1 MKIKIFSLERTQ
13 SLWEHTVKY
22 NLTDS
27 GVHPLSLRELLS
39 PEEMDELLALELGYS
54 QTNGS
59 LELRQA
65 ITGLYP
71 GSSPDN
77 ILVTNGTA
85 EANFLMTWKMVEP
98 GDEILYMQPNYNQIG
113 GLVKAF
119 GGKLLPF
126 HLKEVAGE
134 GWRLDLKE
142 LEQQITPQ
150 TKIIALCNPNNP
162 TGSVLREEEM
172 QAIINLADRCGA
184 WIYADEIYR
193 GSELGEGETPSFWG
207 KYDKVIIGAGLSKA
221 YALSGLR
228 IGWLVGPRD
237 FIESAWAYHDYTTIT
252 AGLLSNYVGTIA
264 LRPENIAK
272 IRRRSRS
279 LLNSNLQ
286 FLNEWLARYPELFSL
301 TPPQAGGMAFIKYH
315 FSMNSI
321 ELITHLRET
330 KSVFLAP
337 GDCFG
342 LDGFFRL
349 GLGADPAFLQP
360 GLQLFGEWLKENI
373 LT

>member
-1 MKIKIFSLERTQ
+1 MKIEIFSLERTQ

-39 PEEMDELLALELGYS
+39 PEEIDELLALELGYS

-71 GSSPDN
+71 GSGPDN

-85 EANFLMTWKMVEP
+85 EAISL
-98 GDEILYMQPNYNQIG
+98 
-113 GLVKAF
+113 
-119 GGKLLPF
+119 
-126 HLKEVAGE
+126 
-134 GWRLDLKE
+134 
-142 LEQQITPQ
+142 
-150 TKIIALCNPNNP
+150 NN
-162 TGSVLREEEM
+162 
-172 QAIINLADRCGA
+172 
-184 WIYADEIYR
+184 
-193 GSELGEGETPSFWG
+193 
-207 KYDKVIIGAGLSKA
+207 
-221 YALSGLR
+221 
-228 IGWLVGPRD
+228 
-237 FIESAWAYHDYTTIT
+237 
-252 AGLLSNYVGTIA
+252 
-264 LRPENIAK
+264 
-272 IRRRSRS
+272 
-279 LLNSNLQ
+279 NLQ

-301 TPPQAGGMAFIKYH
+301 TLPQAGGMAFIKYH
-315 FSMNSI
+315 FSMNST
-321 ELITHLRET
+321 ELITRLRET

-337 GDCFG
+337 GNCFG

-349 GLGADPAFLQP
+349 GLGADPTLLQP